1 MCQRQLSLSTE
12 KQKVRTMSYVRKMM
26 YLLPVLL
33 ASVVLFVCS
42 APVSSAAGPYDTIG
56 SGDIWVV
63 VASVLVFLMIPGLAI
78 FYGGLL
84 RKESMISI
92 LVQTT
97 IVVIL
102 SGVVWIV
109 CGYSLA
115 FSGGEGDV
123 IGNLDYFFLDSL
135 VDDMAAGWGTDSLLF
150 AVFQMK
156 FVLITAAIIIGAC
169 AERIRFKTIAVLAV
183 LWPLLVYVPACHCI
197 WGGGY
202 LAANFTIVDYA
213 GGTVVHTL
221 AGMSGLAL
229 AVFAGLRATKIRDS
243 QPHNVPFVYLGVFL
257 LWVGWYGF
265 NGGSGLGTGGTIV
278 RSIVTTTASA
288 VGATLVWMAAEYYFK
303 KQITVI
309 GVGTG
314 ILAGLV
320 FITPMAAYVSVSSSF
335 AVGIIGGTICYI
347 FSHLIH
353 VTLKNRIDDALD
365 VFVVHGV
372 GGIFGTILTA
382 FLVQA
387 QYGSPV
393 DGILFGGPVDV
404 LIGNCVAIAVCAVL
418 AFVVTYA
425 VIFIGNKLLPGKL
438 TEEEIEEGQDLVE
451 HHEDAYN

>member
-1 MCQRQLSLSTE
+1 
-12 KQKVRTMSYVRKMM
+12 MSYVRKMM
-26 YLLPVLL
+26 YLLPALIAALVVISAT
-33 ASVVLFVCS
+33 AS
-42 APVSSAAGPYDTIG
+42 VSSAVGPYDTIG

-63 VASVLVFLMIPGLAI
+63 VASVLVFLMIPGLAL

-102 SGVVWIV
+102 SAVVWIV

-115 FSGGEGDV
+115 FSGGEGGI
-123 IGNLDYFFLDSL
+123 IGNLDYLFLDEL
-135 VDDMAAGWGTDSLLF
+135 IDDMAAGYGTDSLLF

-169 AERIRFKTIAVLAV
+169 AERIKFRTIGILAV
-183 LWPLLVYVPACHCI
+183 LWPLLVYVPACHWV
-197 WGGGY
+197 WGGGF
-202 LAANFTIVDYA
+202 LASNFTIVDYA

-229 AVFAGLRATKIRDS
+229 AVFAGLRAKKIRDS
-243 QPHNVPFVYLGVFL
+243 QPHNVPLVYLGVFL

-278 RSIVTTTASA
+278 RSIVTTTGSA
-288 VGATLVWMAAEYYFK
+288 VAATFVWMAAEYYFK
-303 KQITVI
+303 KQVTVI
-309 GVGTG
+309 GLGTG

-320 FITPMAAYVSVSSSF
+320 FITPMAAYVSVSTSF
-335 AVGIIGGTICYI
+335 AVGLIGGTICYI

-353 VTLKNRIDDALD
+353 ITLRERIDDALD

-372 GGIFGTILTA
+372 GGIFGTFLTA
-382 FLVQA
+382 LFVQA
-387 QYGSPV
+387 KYGSPV
-393 DGILFGGPVDV
+393 DGLLFGGNADV
-404 LIGNCVAIAVCAVL
+404 LVGNCVAVAVCAVF

-425 VIFIGNKLLPGKL
+425 IIFLANLIVPGK
-438 TEEEIEEGQDLVE
+438 TNEKEIEEGLDVIE

>member
-1 MCQRQLSLSTE
+1 
-12 KQKVRTMSYVRKMM
+12 MSYVRKMM
-26 YLLPVLL
+26 YLLPALIAALVVISAT
-33 ASVVLFVCS
+33 AS
-42 APVSSAAGPYDTIG
+42 VSSAVGPYDTIG

-63 VASVLVFLMIPGLAI
+63 VASVLVFLMIPGLAL

-102 SGVVWIV
+102 SAVVWIV

-115 FSGGEGDV
+115 FSGGEGGI
-123 IGNLDYFFLDSL
+123 IGNLDYLFLDEL
-135 VDDMAAGWGTDSLLF
+135 IDDMAAGYGTDSLLF

-169 AERIRFKTIAVLAV
+169 AERIKFRTIGILAV
-183 LWPLLVYVPACHCI
+183 LWPLLVYVPACHWV
-197 WGGGY
+197 WGGGF
-202 LAANFTIVDYA
+202 LASNFTIVDYA

-229 AVFAGLRATKIRDS
+229 AVFAGLRAKKIRDS
-243 QPHNVPFVYLGVFL
+243 QPHNVPLVYLGVFL

-278 RSIVTTTASA
+278 RSIVTTTGSA
-288 VGATLVWMAAEYYFK
+288 VAATFVWMAAEYYFK
-303 KQITVI
+303 KQVTVI
-309 GVGTG
+309 GLGTG

-320 FITPMAAYVSVSSSF
+320 FITPMAAYVSVSTSF
-335 AVGIIGGTICYI
+335 AVGLIGGTICYI

-353 VTLKNRIDDALD
+353 VTLRERIDDALD

-372 GGIFGTILTA
+372 GGIFGTFLTA
-382 FLVQA
+382 LFVQA
-387 QYGSPV
+387 KYGSPV
-393 DGILFGGPVDV
+393 DGLLFGGNADV
-404 LIGNCVAIAVCAVL
+404 LVGNCVAVAVCAVF
-418 AFVVTYA
+418 AFAVTYA
-425 VIFIGNKLLPGKL
+425 IIFLANLIIPGKIS
-438 TEEEIEEGQDLVE
+438 EKEIEEGLDVIE

>member
-1 MCQRQLSLSTE
+1 
-12 KQKVRTMSYVRKMM
+12 MSYVRKMM
-26 YLLPVLL
+26 YLLPALIAALVVISAT
-33 ASVVLFVCS
+33 AS
-42 APVSSAAGPYDTIG
+42 VSSAVGPYDTIG

-63 VASVLVFLMIPGLAI
+63 VASVLVFLMIPGLAL

-102 SGVVWIV
+102 SAVVWIV

-115 FSGGEGDV
+115 FSGGEGGI
-123 IGNLDYFFLDSL
+123 IGNLDYLFLDEL
-135 VDDMAAGWGTDSLLF
+135 IDDMAAGYGTDSLLF

-169 AERIRFKTIAVLAV
+169 AERIKFRTIGILAV
-183 LWPLLVYVPACHCI
+183 LWPLLVYVPACHWV
-197 WGGGY
+197 WGGGF
-202 LAANFTIVDYA
+202 LASNFTIVDYA

-229 AVFAGLRATKIRDS
+229 AVFAGLRAKKIRDS
-243 QPHNVPFVYLGVFL
+243 QPHNVPLVYLGVFL

-278 RSIVTTTASA
+278 RSIVTTTGSA
-288 VGATLVWMAAEYYFK
+288 VAATFVWMAAEYYFK
-303 KQITVI
+303 KQVTVI
-309 GVGTG
+309 GLGTG

-320 FITPMAAYVSVSSSF
+320 FITPMAAYVSVSTSF
-335 AVGIIGGTICYI
+335 AVGLIGGTICYI

-353 VTLKNRIDDALD
+353 VTLRERIDDALD

-372 GGIFGTILTA
+372 GGIFGTFLTA
-382 FLVQA
+382 LFVQA
-387 QYGSPV
+387 KYGSPV
-393 DGILFGGPVDV
+393 DGLLFGGNADV
-404 LIGNCVAIAVCAVL
+404 LVGNCVAVAVCAVF

-425 VIFIGNKLLPGKL
+425 IIFLANLIVPGKISGK
-438 TEEEIEEGQDLVE
+438 EIEEGLDVIE

>member
-1 MCQRQLSLSTE
+1 MMIQ
-12 KQKVRTMSYVRKMM
+12 MSKKLYLVLA
-26 YLLPVLL
+26 LLPLL
-33 ASVVLFVCS
+33 TATLVVTCTATAVS
-42 APVSSAAGPYDTIG
+42 ADVGTYDTIS

-63 VASVLVFLMIPGLAI
+63 VASVLVFLMIPGLAL

-84 RKESMISI
+84 RKESMVSI

-97 IVVIL
+97 IVVIM
-102 SGVVWIV
+102 SAVVWIV

-115 FSGGEGDV
+115 FSGGEGGV
-123 IGNLDYFFLDSL
+123 IGDLEYLFLDEL
-135 VDDMAAGWGTDSLLF
+135 IDDMAAGGGVDSLLF

-169 AERIRFKTIAVLAV
+169 AERIRFKTIAILAI
-183 LWPLLVYVPACHCI
+183 LWPLLVYVPACHWV
-197 WGGGY
+197 WGGGF

-229 AVFAGLRATKIRDS
+229 AVFAGRRAKKIRES
-243 QPHNVPFVYLGVFL
+243 QPHNVPLVYLGVFL

-278 RSIVTTTASA
+278 RSIVTTTGSA
-288 VGATLVWMAAEYYFK
+288 VAATFVWMLAEYYFK

-320 FITPMAAYVSVSSSF
+320 FITPMAAYVSVSSSII
-335 AVGIIGGTICYI
+335 VGILGGVICYA
-347 FSHLIH
+347 FSYLIH
-353 VTLKNRIDDALD
+353 VVLKDYLDDALD
-365 VFVVHGV
+365 VFAVHGV
-372 GGIFGTILTA
+372 GGIFGTFLTA
-382 FLVQA
+382 LFVQERFGSSVNGLLYGGSVDLLV
-387 QYGSPV
+387 
-393 DGILFGGPVDV
+393 
-404 LIGNCVAIAVCAVL
+404 GNVVAIAVCAVF
-418 AFVVTYA
+418 AFVATYIIIMLA
-425 VIFIGNKLLPGKL
+425 NLIFPGKL
-438 TEEEIEEGQDLVE
+438 SEQEIEEGQDILE

>member
-1 MCQRQLSLSTE
+1 
-12 KQKVRTMSYVRKMM
+12 MSYVRKMM
-26 YLLPVLL
+26 YLLPALIAALVVISAT
-33 ASVVLFVCS
+33 AS
-42 APVSSAAGPYDTIG
+42 VSSAVGPYDTIG

-63 VASVLVFLMIPGLAI
+63 VASVLVFLMIPGLAL

-102 SGVVWIV
+102 SAVVWIV

-115 FSGGEGDV
+115 FSGGEGGI
-123 IGNLDYFFLDSL
+123 IGNLDYLFLDEL
-135 VDDMAAGWGTDSLLF
+135 IDDMAAGYGTDSLLF

-169 AERIRFKTIAVLAV
+169 AERIKFRTIGILAV
-183 LWPLLVYVPACHCI
+183 LWPLLVYVPACHWV
-197 WGGGY
+197 WGGGF
-202 LAANFTIVDYA
+202 LASNFTIVDYA

-229 AVFAGLRATKIRDS
+229 AVFAGLRAKKIRDS
-243 QPHNVPFVYLGVFL
+243 QPHNVPLVYLGVFL

-278 RSIVTTTASA
+278 RSIVTTTGSA
-288 VGATLVWMAAEYYFK
+288 VAATFVWMAAEYYFK
-303 KQITVI
+303 KQVTVI
-309 GVGTG
+309 GLGTG

-320 FITPMAAYVSVSSSF
+320 FITPMAAYVSVSTSF
-335 AVGIIGGTICYI
+335 AVGLIGGTICYI

-353 VTLKNRIDDALD
+353 VTLRDRIDDALD

-372 GGIFGTILTA
+372 GGIFGTFLTA
-382 FLVQA
+382 LFVQA
-387 QYGSPV
+387 KYGSPV
-393 DGILFGGPVDV
+393 DGLLFGGNADV
-404 LIGNCVAIAVCAVL
+404 LVGNCVAVAVCAVF

-425 VIFIGNKLLPGKL
+425 IIFLANLIVPGKIN
-438 TEEEIEEGQDLVE
+438 EKEIEEGLDVIE

>member
-1 MCQRQLSLSTE
+1 
-12 KQKVRTMSYVRKMM
+12 MSYVRKMM
-26 YLLPVLL
+26 YLLPALIAALVVISAT
-33 ASVVLFVCS
+33 AS
-42 APVSSAAGPYDTIG
+42 VSSAVGPYDTIG

-63 VASVLVFLMIPGLAI
+63 VASVLVFLMIPGLAL

-102 SGVVWIV
+102 SAVVWIV

-115 FSGGEGDV
+115 FSGGEGGI
-123 IGNLDYFFLDSL
+123 IGNLDYLFLDEL
-135 VDDMAAGWGTDSLLF
+135 IDDMAAGYGTDSLLF

-169 AERIRFKTIAVLAV
+169 AERIKFRTIGILAV
-183 LWPLLVYVPACHCI
+183 LWPLLVYVPACHWV
-197 WGGGY
+197 WGGGF
-202 LAANFTIVDYA
+202 LASNFTIVDYA

-229 AVFAGLRATKIRDS
+229 AVFAGLRAKKIRDS
-243 QPHNVPFVYLGVFL
+243 QPHNVPLVYLGVFL

-278 RSIVTTTASA
+278 RSIVTTTGSA
-288 VGATLVWMAAEYYFK
+288 VAATFVWMAAEYYFK
-303 KQITVI
+303 KQVTVI
-309 GVGTG
+309 GLGTG

-320 FITPMAAYVSVSSSF
+320 FITPMAAYVSVSTSF
-335 AVGIIGGTICYI
+335 AVGLIGGTICYI

-353 VTLKNRIDDALD
+353 VTLRERIDDALD

-372 GGIFGTILTA
+372 GGIFGTFLTA
-382 FLVQA
+382 LFVQA

-393 DGILFGGPVDV
+393 DGLLFGGNADV
-404 LIGNCVAIAVCAVL
+404 LVGNCVAVAVCAVF

-425 VIFIGNKLLPGKL
+425 IIFLANLIVPGKIN
-438 TEEEIEEGQDLVE
+438 EKEIEEGLDVIE

>member
-1 MCQRQLSLSTE
+1 
-12 KQKVRTMSYVRKMM
+12 MSYVRKMM
-26 YLLPVLL
+26 YLLPALIAALVVISAT
-33 ASVVLFVCS
+33 AS
-42 APVSSAAGPYDTIG
+42 VSSAVGPYDTIG

-63 VASVLVFLMIPGLAI
+63 VASVLVFLMIPGLAL

-102 SGVVWIV
+102 SAVVWIV

-115 FSGGEGDV
+115 FSGGEGGI
-123 IGNLDYFFLDSL
+123 IGNLDYLFLDEL
-135 VDDMAAGWGTDSLLF
+135 IDDMAAGYGTDSLLF

-169 AERIRFKTIAVLAV
+169 AERIKFRTIGILAV
-183 LWPLLVYVPACHCI
+183 LWPLLVYVPACHWV
-197 WGGGY
+197 WGGGF
-202 LAANFTIVDYA
+202 LASNFTIVDYA

-229 AVFAGLRATKIRDS
+229 AVFAGLRAKKIRDS
-243 QPHNVPFVYLGVFL
+243 QPHNVPLVYLGVFL

-278 RSIVTTTASA
+278 RSIVTTTSSA
-288 VGATLVWMAAEYYFK
+288 VAATFVWMAAEYYFK
-303 KQITVI
+303 KQVTVI
-309 GVGTG
+309 GLGTG

-320 FITPMAAYVSVSSSF
+320 FITPMAAYVSVSTSF
-335 AVGIIGGTICYI
+335 AVGLIGGTICYI

-353 VTLKNRIDDALD
+353 VTFRERIDDALD

-372 GGIFGTILTA
+372 GGIFGTFLTA
-382 FLVQA
+382 LFVQA
-387 QYGSPV
+387 KYGSPV
-393 DGILFGGPVDV
+393 DGLLFGGNADV
-404 LIGNCVAIAVCAVL
+404 LVGNCVAVAVCAVF

-425 VIFIGNKLLPGKL
+425 IIFLANLIVPGKIN
-438 TEEEIEEGQDLVE
+438 EKEIEEGLDVIE

>member
-1 MCQRQLSLSTE
+1 
-12 KQKVRTMSYVRKMM
+12 MSYVRKMM
-26 YLLPVLL
+26 YLLPALIAALVVISAT
-33 ASVVLFVCS
+33 AS
-42 APVSSAAGPYDTIG
+42 VSSAVGPYDTIG

-63 VASVLVFLMIPGLAI
+63 VASVLVFLMIPGLAL

-102 SGVVWIV
+102 SAVVWIV

-115 FSGGEGDV
+115 FSGGEGGI
-123 IGNLDYFFLDSL
+123 IGNLDYLFLDEL
-135 VDDMAAGWGTDSLLF
+135 IDDMAAGYGTDSLLF

-169 AERIRFKTIAVLAV
+169 AERIKFRTIGILAV
-183 LWPLLVYVPACHCI
+183 LWPLLVYVPACHWV
-197 WGGGY
+197 WGGGF
-202 LAANFTIVDYA
+202 LASNFTIVDYA

-229 AVFAGLRATKIRDS
+229 AVFAGLRAKKIRDS
-243 QPHNVPFVYLGVFL
+243 QPHNVPLVYLGVFL

-278 RSIVTTTASA
+278 RSIVTTTGSA
-288 VGATLVWMAAEYYFK
+288 VAATFVWMAAEYYFK
-303 KQITVI
+303 KQVTVI
-309 GVGTG
+309 GLGTG

-320 FITPMAAYVSVSSSF
+320 FITPMAAYVSVSTSF
-335 AVGIIGGTICYI
+335 AVGLIGGTICYI

-353 VTLKNRIDDALD
+353 VTLRDRIDDALD

-372 GGIFGTILTA
+372 GGIFGTFLTA
-382 FLVQA
+382 LFVQA

-393 DGILFGGPVDV
+393 DGLLFGGNADV
-404 LIGNCVAIAVCAVL
+404 LVGNCVAVAVCAVF

-425 VIFIGNKLLPGKL
+425 IIFLANLIVPGKIN
-438 TEEEIEEGQDLVE
+438 EKEIEEGLDVIE

>member
-1 MCQRQLSLSTE
+1 
-12 KQKVRTMSYVRKMM
+12 MSYVRKMM
-26 YLLPVLL
+26 YLLPALIAALVVISAT
-33 ASVVLFVCS
+33 AS
-42 APVSSAAGPYDTIG
+42 VSSAVGPYDTIG

-63 VASVLVFLMIPGLAI
+63 VASVLVFLMIPGLAL

-102 SGVVWIV
+102 SAVVWIV

-115 FSGGEGDV
+115 FSGGEGGI
-123 IGNLDYFFLDSL
+123 IGNLDYLLLDEL
-135 VDDMAAGWGTDSLLF
+135 IDDMAAGYGTDSLLF

-169 AERIRFKTIAVLAV
+169 AERIKFRTIGILAV
-183 LWPLLVYVPACHCI
+183 LWPLLVYVPACHWV
-197 WGGGY
+197 WGGGF
-202 LAANFTIVDYA
+202 LASNFTIVDYA

-229 AVFAGLRATKIRDS
+229 AVFAGLRAKKIRDS
-243 QPHNVPFVYLGVFL
+243 QPHNVPLVYLGVFL

-278 RSIVTTTASA
+278 RSIVTTTGSA
-288 VGATLVWMAAEYYFK
+288 VAATFVWMAAEYYFK
-303 KQITVI
+303 KQVTVI
-309 GVGTG
+309 GLGTG

-320 FITPMAAYVSVSSSF
+320 FITPMAAYVSVSTSF
-335 AVGIIGGTICYI
+335 AVGLIGGTICYI

-353 VTLKNRIDDALD
+353 VTLRERIDDALD

-372 GGIFGTILTA
+372 GGIFGTFLTA
-382 FLVQA
+382 LFVQA
-387 QYGSPV
+387 KYGSPV
-393 DGILFGGPVDV
+393 DGLLFGGNADV
-404 LIGNCVAIAVCAVL
+404 LVGNCVAVAVCAVF

-425 VIFIGNKLLPGKL
+425 IIFLANLIIPGKIS
-438 TEEEIEEGQDLVE
+438 EKEIEEGLDVIE

>member
-1 MCQRQLSLSTE
+1 
-12 KQKVRTMSYVRKMM
+12 MSYVRKMM
-26 YLLPVLL
+26 HLLPALIAALVVISAT
-33 ASVVLFVCS
+33 AS
-42 APVSSAAGPYDTIG
+42 VSSAVGPYDTIG

-63 VASVLVFLMIPGLAI
+63 VASVLVFLMIPGLAL

-102 SGVVWIV
+102 SAVVWIV

-115 FSGGEGDV
+115 FSGGEGGI
-123 IGNLDYFFLDSL
+123 IGNLDYLFLDEL
-135 VDDMAAGWGTDSLLF
+135 IDDMAAGYGTDSLLF

-169 AERIRFKTIAVLAV
+169 AERIKFRTIGILAV
-183 LWPLLVYVPACHCI
+183 LWPLLVYVPACHWV
-197 WGGGY
+197 WGGGF
-202 LAANFTIVDYA
+202 LASNFTIVDYA

-229 AVFAGLRATKIRDS
+229 AVFAGLRAKKIRDS
-243 QPHNVPFVYLGVFL
+243 QPHNVPLVYLGVFL

-278 RSIVTTTASA
+278 RSIVTTTGSA
-288 VGATLVWMAAEYYFK
+288 VAATFVWMAAEYYFK
-303 KQITVI
+303 KQVTVI
-309 GVGTG
+309 GLGTG

-320 FITPMAAYVSVSSSF
+320 FITPMAAYVSVSTSF
-335 AVGIIGGTICYI
+335 AVGLIGGTICYI

-353 VTLKNRIDDALD
+353 VTLRERIDDALD

-372 GGIFGTILTA
+372 GGIFGTFLTA
-382 FLVQA
+382 LFVQA
-387 QYGSPV
+387 KYGSPV
-393 DGILFGGPVDV
+393 DGLLFGGNADV
-404 LIGNCVAIAVCAVL
+404 LVGNCVAVAVCAVF

-425 VIFIGNKLLPGKL
+425 IIFLANLIVPGKISGK
-438 TEEEIEEGQDLVE
+438 EIEEGLDVIE

>member
-1 MCQRQLSLSTE
+1 
-12 KQKVRTMSYVRKMM
+12 MSYVRKMM
-26 YLLPVLL
+26 YLLPALIAALVVISAT
-33 ASVVLFVCS
+33 AS
-42 APVSSAAGPYDTIG
+42 VSSAVGPYDTIG

-63 VASVLVFLMIPGLAI
+63 VASVLVFLMIPGLAL

-102 SGVVWIV
+102 SAVVWIV

-115 FSGGEGDV
+115 FSGGEGGI
-123 IGNLDYFFLDSL
+123 IGNLDYLFLDEL
-135 VDDMAAGWGTDSLLF
+135 IDDMAAGYGTDSLLF

-169 AERIRFKTIAVLAV
+169 AERIKFRTIGILAV
-183 LWPLLVYVPACHCI
+183 LWPLLVYVPACHWV
-197 WGGGY
+197 WGGGF
-202 LAANFTIVDYA
+202 LASNFTIVDYA

-229 AVFAGLRATKIRDS
+229 AVFAGLRAKKIRDS
-243 QPHNVPFVYLGVFL
+243 QPHNVPLVYLGVFL

-278 RSIVTTTASA
+278 RSIVTTTGSA
-288 VGATLVWMAAEYYFK
+288 VAATFVWMAAEYYFK
-303 KQITVI
+303 KQVTVI
-309 GVGTG
+309 GLGTG

-320 FITPMAAYVSVSSSF
+320 FITPMAAYVSVSTSF
-335 AVGIIGGTICYI
+335 AVGLIGGTICYI

-353 VTLKNRIDDALD
+353 VTLRERIDDALD

-372 GGIFGTILTA
+372 GGIFGTFLTA
-382 FLVQA
+382 LFVQA
-387 QYGSPV
+387 KYGSPV
-393 DGILFGGPVDV
+393 DGLLFGGNADV
-404 LIGNCVAIAVCAVL
+404 LVGNCVAVAVCAVF

-425 VIFIGNKLLPGKL
+425 IIFLANLIVPGKIN
-438 TEEEIEEGQDLVE
+438 EKEIEEGLDVIE

>member
-1 MCQRQLSLSTE
+1 
-12 KQKVRTMSYVRKMM
+12 MM
-26 YLLPVLL
+26 YLLPALIAALVVISAT
-33 ASVVLFVCS
+33 AS
-42 APVSSAAGPYDTIG
+42 VSSAVGPYDTIG

-63 VASVLVFLMIPGLAI
+63 VASVLVFLMIPGLAL

-102 SGVVWIV
+102 SAVVWIV

-115 FSGGEGDV
+115 FSGGEGGI
-123 IGNLDYFFLDSL
+123 IGNLDYLFLDEL
-135 VDDMAAGWGTDSLLF
+135 IDDMAAGYGTDSLLF

-169 AERIRFKTIAVLAV
+169 AERIKFRTIGILAV
-183 LWPLLVYVPACHCI
+183 LWPLLVYVPACHWV
-197 WGGGY
+197 WGGGF
-202 LAANFTIVDYA
+202 LASNFTIVDYA

-229 AVFAGLRATKIRDS
+229 AVFAGLRAKKIRDS
-243 QPHNVPFVYLGVFL
+243 QPHNVPLVYLGVFL

-278 RSIVTTTASA
+278 RSIVTTTGSA
-288 VGATLVWMAAEYYFK
+288 VAATFVWMAAEYYFK
-303 KQITVI
+303 KQVTVI
-309 GVGTG
+309 GLGTG

-320 FITPMAAYVSVSSSF
+320 FITPMAAYVSVSTSF
-335 AVGIIGGTICYI
+335 AVGLIGGTICYI

-353 VTLKNRIDDALD
+353 VTLRERIDDALD

-372 GGIFGTILTA
+372 GGIFGTFLTA
-382 FLVQA
+382 LFVQA

-393 DGILFGGPVDV
+393 DGLLFGGNADV
-404 LIGNCVAIAVCAVL
+404 LVGNCVAVAVCAVF

-425 VIFIGNKLLPGKL
+425 IILFANLIVPGKIN
-438 TEEEIEEGQDLVE
+438 EKEIEEGLDVIE

>member
-1 MCQRQLSLSTE
+1 
-12 KQKVRTMSYVRKMM
+12 MSYVRKMM
-26 YLLPVLL
+26 YLLPALIAALVVISAT
-33 ASVVLFVCS
+33 AS
-42 APVSSAAGPYDTIG
+42 VSSAVGPYDTIG

-63 VASVLVFLMIPGLAI
+63 VASVLVFLMIPGLAL

-102 SGVVWIV
+102 SAVVWIV

-115 FSGGEGDV
+115 FSGGEGGI
-123 IGNLDYFFLDSL
+123 IGNLDYLFLDEL
-135 VDDMAAGWGTDSLLF
+135 IDDMAAGYGTDSLLF

-169 AERIRFKTIAVLAV
+169 AERIKFRTIGILAV
-183 LWPLLVYVPACHCI
+183 LWPLLVYVPACHWV
-197 WGGGY
+197 WGGGF
-202 LAANFTIVDYA
+202 LASNFTIVDYA

-229 AVFAGLRATKIRDS
+229 AVFAGLRAKKIRDS
-243 QPHNVPFVYLGVFL
+243 QPHNVPLVYLGVFL

-278 RSIVTTTASA
+278 RSIVTTTGSA
-288 VGATLVWMAAEYYFK
+288 VAATFVWMAAEYYFK
-303 KQITVI
+303 KQVTVI
-309 GVGTG
+309 GLGTG

-320 FITPMAAYVSVSSSF
+320 FITPMAAYVSVSTSF
-335 AVGIIGGTICYI
+335 AVGLIGGTICYI

-353 VTLKNRIDDALD
+353 VTLRERIDDALD

-372 GGIFGTILTA
+372 GGIFGTFLTA
-382 FLVQA
+382 LFVQA

-393 DGILFGGPVDV
+393 DGLLFGGNADV
-404 LIGNCVAIAVCAVL
+404 LVGNCVAVAVCAVF

-425 VIFIGNKLLPGKL
+425 IIFLANLIIPGKIN
-438 TEEEIEEGQDLVE
+438 EKEIEEGLDVIE

>member
-1 MCQRQLSLSTE
+1 
-12 KQKVRTMSYVRKMM
+12 MSYFRIAM
-26 YLLPVLL
+26 YLLPAL
-33 ASVVLFVCS
+33 AASLVVIIGATSV
-42 APVSSAAGPYDTIG
+42 SAAVDPYETIG

-63 VASVLVFLMIPGLAI
+63 VASVLVFLMIPGLAL

-84 RKESMISI
+84 RKESMVSI

-97 IVVIL
+97 IVVIM
-102 SGVVWIV
+102 SAVVWIV

-115 FSGGEGDV
+115 FSGGEGGI
-123 IGNLDYFFLDSL
+123 IGNLDYLFLDEL
-135 VDDMAAGWGTDSLLF
+135 IDDMAAGGGVDSLLF

-183 LWPLLVYVPACHCI
+183 LWPLLVYAPACHWV
-197 WGGGY
+197 WGGGF
-202 LAANFTIVDYA
+202 LADNLVIVDYA

-229 AVFAGLRATKIRDS
+229 AVFAGLRAKKIRES
-243 QPHNVPFVYLGVFL
+243 QPHNVPLVYLGVFL

-278 RSIVTTTASA
+278 RSIVTTTGSA
-288 VGATLVWMAAEYYFK
+288 VAATFVWMAAEYYFK

-320 FITPMAAYVSVSSSF
+320 FITPMAAYVSVSTSI
-335 AVGIIGGTICYI
+335 AVGIIGGAICYG

-365 VFVVHGV
+365 VFAVHGV

-382 FLVQA
+382 LFVQEI
-387 QYGSPV
+387 YGSPMN
-393 DGILFGGPVDV
+393 GLLFGGSADV
-404 LIGNCVAIAVCAVL
+404 LLGNCVAVAVCAVF
-418 AFVVTYA
+418 AFVATYA
-425 VIFIGNKLLPGKL
+425 IIFVANLIFPGKL
-438 TEEEIEEGQDLVE
+438 SEEEIEEGQDLLE
-451 HHEDAYN
+451 HHEDAYS

>member
-1 MCQRQLSLSTE
+1 
-12 KQKVRTMSYVRKMM
+12 MSYVRKMM
-26 YLLPVLL
+26 YLLPALIAALVVISAT
-33 ASVVLFVCS
+33 AS
-42 APVSSAAGPYDTIG
+42 VSSAVGPYDTIG

-63 VASVLVFLMIPGLAI
+63 VASVLVFLMIPGLAL

-102 SGVVWIV
+102 SAVVWIV

-115 FSGGEGDV
+115 FSGGEGGI
-123 IGNLDYFFLDSL
+123 IGNLDYLFLDEL
-135 VDDMAAGWGTDSLLF
+135 IDDMAAGYGTDSLLF

-169 AERIRFKTIAVLAV
+169 AERIKFRTIGILAV
-183 LWPLLVYVPACHCI
+183 LWPLLVYVPACHWV
-197 WGGGY
+197 WGGGF
-202 LAANFTIVDYA
+202 LASNFTIVDYA

-229 AVFAGLRATKIRDS
+229 AVFAGLRAKKIRDS
-243 QPHNVPFVYLGVFL
+243 QPHNVPLVYLGVFL

-278 RSIVTTTASA
+278 RSIVTTTGSA
-288 VGATLVWMAAEYYFK
+288 VAATFVWMAAEYYFK
-303 KQITVI
+303 KQVTVI
-309 GVGTG
+309 GLGTG

-320 FITPMAAYVSVSSSF
+320 FITPMAAYVSVSTSF
-335 AVGIIGGTICYI
+335 SVGLIGGTICYI

-353 VTLKNRIDDALD
+353 VTLRERIDDALD

-372 GGIFGTILTA
+372 GGIFGTFLTA
-382 FLVQA
+382 LFVQA

-393 DGILFGGPVDV
+393 DGLLFGGNADV
-404 LIGNCVAIAVCAVL
+404 LVGNCVAVAVCAVF

-425 VIFIGNKLLPGKL
+425 IILFANLIVPGKIN
-438 TEEEIEEGQDLVE
+438 EKEIEEGLDVIE

>member
-1 MCQRQLSLSTE
+1 
-12 KQKVRTMSYVRKMM
+12 MSYVRKMM
-26 YLLPVLL
+26 YLLPALIAALVVISAT
-33 ASVVLFVCS
+33 AS
-42 APVSSAAGPYDTIG
+42 VSSAVGPYDTIG

-63 VASVLVFLMIPGLAI
+63 VASVLVFLMIPGLAL

-102 SGVVWIV
+102 SAVVWIV

-115 FSGGEGDV
+115 FSGGEGGI
-123 IGNLDYFFLDSL
+123 IGNLDYLFLDEL
-135 VDDMAAGWGTDSLLF
+135 IDDMAAGYGTDSLLF

-169 AERIRFKTIAVLAV
+169 AERIKFRTIGILAV
-183 LWPLLVYVPACHCI
+183 LWPLLVYVPACHWV
-197 WGGGY
+197 WGGGF
-202 LAANFTIVDYA
+202 LASNFTIVDYA

-229 AVFAGLRATKIRDS
+229 AVFAGLRAKKIRDS
-243 QPHNVPFVYLGVFL
+243 QPHNVPLVYLGVFL

-278 RSIVTTTASA
+278 RSIVTTTGSA
-288 VGATLVWMAAEYYFK
+288 VAATFVWMAAEYYFK
-303 KQITVI
+303 KQVTVI
-309 GVGTG
+309 GLGTG

-320 FITPMAAYVSVSSSF
+320 FITPMAAYVSVSTSF
-335 AVGIIGGTICYI
+335 AVGLIGGTICYI

-353 VTLKNRIDDALD
+353 VTLRERIDDALD

-372 GGIFGTILTA
+372 GGIFGTFLTA
-382 FLVQA
+382 LFVQA
-387 QYGSPV
+387 KYGSPV
-393 DGILFGGPVDV
+393 DGLLFGGNADV
-404 LIGNCVAIAVCAVL
+404 LVGNCVAVAVCAVF
-418 AFVVTYA
+418 AFVMTYA
-425 VIFIGNKLLPGKL
+425 IIFLANLIVPGKIN
-438 TEEEIEEGQDLVE
+438 EKEIEEGLDVIE

>member
-1 MCQRQLSLSTE
+1 
-12 KQKVRTMSYVRKMM
+12 MM
-26 YLLPVLL
+26 YLLPALIAALVVISAT
-33 ASVVLFVCS
+33 AS
-42 APVSSAAGPYDTIG
+42 VSSAVGPYDTIG

-63 VASVLVFLMIPGLAI
+63 VASVLVFLMIPGLAL

-102 SGVVWIV
+102 SAVVWIV

-115 FSGGEGDV
+115 FSGGEGGI
-123 IGNLDYFFLDSL
+123 IGNLDYLFLDEL
-135 VDDMAAGWGTDSLLF
+135 IDDMAAGYGTDSLLF

-169 AERIRFKTIAVLAV
+169 AERIKFRTIGILAV
-183 LWPLLVYVPACHCI
+183 LWPLLVYVPACHWV
-197 WGGGY
+197 WGGGF
-202 LAANFTIVDYA
+202 LASNFTIVDYA

-229 AVFAGLRATKIRDS
+229 AVFAGLRAKKIRDS
-243 QPHNVPFVYLGVFL
+243 QPHNVPLVYLGVFL

-278 RSIVTTTASA
+278 RSIVTTTGSA
-288 VGATLVWMAAEYYFK
+288 VAATFVWMAAEYYFK
-303 KQITVI
+303 KQVTVI
-309 GVGTG
+309 GLGTG

-320 FITPMAAYVSVSSSF
+320 FITPMAAYVSVSTSF
-335 AVGIIGGTICYI
+335 AVGLIGGTICYI

-353 VTLKNRIDDALD
+353 VTLRERIDDALD

-372 GGIFGTILTA
+372 GGIFGTFLTA
-382 FLVQA
+382 LFVQA
-387 QYGSPV
+387 KYGSPV
-393 DGILFGGPVDV
+393 DGLLFGGNADV
-404 LIGNCVAIAVCAVL
+404 LVGNCVAVAVCAVF

-425 VIFIGNKLLPGKL
+425 IIFLANLIVPGKIG
-438 TEEEIEEGQDLVE
+438 EKEIEEGLDVIE

>member
-1 MCQRQLSLSTE
+1 
-12 KQKVRTMSYVRKMM
+12 MSYVRKMM
-26 YLLPVLL
+26 YLLPALIAALVVISAT
-33 ASVVLFVCS
+33 AS
-42 APVSSAAGPYDTIG
+42 VSSAVGPYDTIG

-63 VASVLVFLMIPGLAI
+63 VASVLVFLMIPGLAL

-102 SGVVWIV
+102 SAVVWIV

-115 FSGGEGDV
+115 FSGGEGGI
-123 IGNLDYFFLDSL
+123 IGNLDYLFLDEL
-135 VDDMAAGWGTDSLLF
+135 IDDMAAGYGTDSLLF

-169 AERIRFKTIAVLAV
+169 AERIKFRTIGILAV
-183 LWPLLVYVPACHCI
+183 LWPLLVYVPACHWV
-197 WGGGY
+197 WGGGF
-202 LAANFTIVDYA
+202 LASNFTIVDYA

-229 AVFAGLRATKIRDS
+229 AVFAGLRAKKIRDS
-243 QPHNVPFVYLGVFL
+243 QPHNVPLVYLGVFL

-278 RSIVTTTASA
+278 RSIVTTTGSA
-288 VGATLVWMAAEYYFK
+288 VAATFVWMAAEYYFK
-303 KQITVI
+303 KQVTVI
-309 GVGTG
+309 GLGTG

-320 FITPMAAYVSVSSSF
+320 FITPMAAYVSVSTSF
-335 AVGIIGGTICYI
+335 AVGLIGGTICYI

-353 VTLKNRIDDALD
+353 VTLRERIDDALD

-372 GGIFGTILTA
+372 GGIFGTFLTA
-382 FLVQA
+382 LFVQA

-393 DGILFGGPVDV
+393 DGLLFGGNADV
-404 LIGNCVAIAVCAVL
+404 LVGNCVAVAVCAVF

-425 VIFIGNKLLPGKL
+425 IILLANLIVPGKIN
-438 TEEEIEEGQDLVE
+438 EKEIEEGLDVIE